1 VEGGVEEQRQRLLA
15 TLADW
20 AIGTARAQPMVIAFE
35 DLHWSDP
42 SSLELQK
49 VLVEQTAPA
58 PIMLIYTARPEF
70 RASWPMRAHHAQITL
85 NRLSKR
91 QVKEMVASLG
101 TRRACRQ
108 HSGDARRAY
117 GRCTIV
123 HRRIDAAGHRK
134 RQSKHCTSNP

>member
-49 VLVEQTAPA
+49 VLVEQTATA
-58 PIMLIYTARPEF
+58 PIMLATPRGQSFARPGRCE
-70 RASWPMRAHHAQITL
+70 RITL
-85 NRLSKR
+85 KLPSIGFRSARSRKWLRESRYAPRLPT
-91 QVKEMVASLG
+91 A
-101 TRRACRQ
+101 
-108 HSGDARRAY
+108 
-117 GRCTIV
+117 
-123 HRRIDAAGHRK
+123 
-134 RQSKHCTSNP
+134 